1 MYSISEFVDLISPN
15 ANIVIINKMDKKFNY
30 GVSNGLRM
38 LHDTKKI
45 RMDHILDQKD
55 IWTLDSL
62 RNYSKDDTVT
72 HITLL

>member
-1 MYSISEFVDLISPN
+1 ME
-15 ANIVIINKMDKKFNY
+15 KKFNY
-30 GVSNGLRM
+30 GVSNGWRM

-62 RNYSKDDTVT
+62 KNYSKDDTVT
-72 HITLL
+72 HITVL